1 MFTDL
6 NKIESAGLQK
16 TLVANYG
23 EDINYG
29 SGVNIKE
36 SVSGTGGN
44 QNRSNR
50 IYHIENNKIIKIYFI
65 LITVNYIN

>member
-1 MFTDL
+1 MLTGSK
-6 NKIESAGLQK
+6 KIESAGLQK

-36 SVSGTGGN
+36 SVSGTGATKIEATA
-44 QNRSNR
+44 

-65 LITVNYIN
+65 